1 MHGLDNLDMEQ
12 YLKLKNKH
20 THTHTHTRKR
30 IISPGC
36 AWNFQDGQ
44 VGTIHQLDYWLNFSI
59 GSLSFSSQIS
69 LHMNI
74 IPTTHLYPNSI
85 IQTSSV
91 DMAKVPASFPSW
103 ELLANV
109 AFVSQGITTPRFTH
123 KIDFPQDGS
132 LPCTYSES

>member
-1 MHGLDNLDMEQ
+1 M
-12 YLKLKNKH
+12 KNKHKH
-20 THTHTHTRKR
+20 THTHTHTHKR

-44 VGTIHQLDYWLNFSI
+44 VGTIHQLVYWLNFSI
-59 GSLSFSSQIS
+59 GSLSFPSQIS

-74 IPTTHLYPNSI
+74 IQTTHLYPNSI
-85 IQTSSV
+85 TQISNV

-103 ELLANV
+103 EFLANV
-109 AFVSQGITTPRFTH
+109 AFVSRGITIPPFSH